1 MQDADSDSRPPGE
14 SREHL
19 KDLAARL
26 AGQPRKPLSE
36 QEARHLLRELE
47 THEEE
52 LKLQND
58 ELRRT
63 QAEFETS
70 RARWANLYD
79 LAPVGYC
86 TLNEKGLIQEANL
99 ATAQL
104 LGEARGV
111 LIKQSL
117 SSYIVLEDQDV
128 FFRRRKQLLDTGT
141 PQAFDLRLK
150 RKGGASFWA
159 WVESRVVHETDGSLS
174 FYIALNNISALK
186 QAEAE
191 LRRLADELE
200 HRVARRTVDLR
211 SSEEGLRKEIE
222 KRIET
227 EEQLVRSEGQ
237 LRAILDAAAEAIITI
252 DLKGNIESFNVAAE
266 RMFGW
271 RASEA
276 IGRSVSI
283 LIPKPEAEAH
293 GKYLERYLMTGVPH
307 VIGIGREAMALR
319 KDGSTF
325 PVSLSVSDVIADHSR
340 KFTGILR
347 DLSERNR
354 LEAQFRQAQ
363 KMEGIGR
370 LASGIAHDFNN
381 LLMGVIGCCNAAR
394 ALLPAKHP
402 AGVPLAEAKDAAER
416 GAGLTRQLLSFGRQQ
431 PKAPAPL
438 QLNDIVKRV
447 VSMLRKLLG
456 EDIRLELE
464 LCASGG
470 PILGDPSSLEQILMN
485 LAVNARDAMKQGG
498 RLRIATQ
505 ELELEAERQTRS
517 GLLRAGRYIAL
528 EVEDSGCGIPSEIQE
543 RVFEP
548 FFTTKP
554 VGEGTGLG
562 LYSVYGIVD
571 QLAGGLD
578 FESEVGR
585 GTRFRILMPRREERE
600 QPLAQ
605 ASRPHPARDV
615 VAGPSAR
622 RTILVVEDEPL
633 IRAALKH
640 MLAPERFSVLMAKDF
655 DDARCVAAEHP
666 GAIDLLLTDMVLPG
680 GSGSEL
686 AAAMQSTHPGLR
698 VVFMSAYP
706 TELLVQQG
714 RIPAGTPSLE
724 KPFDDDQLEAALQ
737 RAFRGAD

>member
-1 MQDADSDSRPPGE
+1 MQDGDSDSIPTGDFSERAKE
-14 SREHL
+14 I
-19 KDLAARL
+19 AARL
-26 AGQPRKPLSE
+26 ADEARQPLSE
-36 QEARHLLRELE
+36 QETLRLLHELE
-47 THEEE
+47 ARKGELELQNSQLRRAQAELE
-52 LKLQND
+52 LK
-58 ELRRT
+58 RT
-63 QAEFETS
+63 
-70 RARWANLYD
+70 RWSNLYD

-86 TLNEKGLIQEANL
+86 TLNEKGQILEANL

-104 LGEARGV
+104 LGEARGA
-111 LIKQSL
+111 LIHQSL
-117 SSYIVLEDQDV
+117 VSYIVSEDQDI
-128 FFRRRKQLLDTGT
+128 FLRRREQLLDTGT
-141 PQAFDLRLK
+141 PQGFDLRLK
-150 RKGGASFWA
+150 RKAGASFWA
-159 WVESRVVHETDGSLS
+159 WVESRVAQETDGSLS
-174 FYIALNNISALK
+174 FYIALNNINALK

-191 LRRLADELE
+191 LRRLAAELE
-200 HRVARRTVDLR
+200 HRVARRTADLK
-211 SSEEGLRKEIE
+211 SSEEGLRQEIE
-222 KRIET
+222 RRIET
-227 EEQLVRSEGQ
+227 EVQLVRSEGQ

-252 DLKGNIESFNVAAE
+252 DLKGDIESFNDAAE

-271 RASEA
+271 SASEA
-276 IGRSVSI
+276 IGKSVSI
-283 LIPKPEAEAH
+283 LIPKPEAQEH
-293 GKYLERYLMTGVPH
+293 GKYLERYLITGVPH
-307 VIGIGREAMALR
+307 VIGIGREVTALR

-325 PVSLSVSDVIADHSR
+325 PVSLSVSDVLSDHSR

-381 LLMGVIGCCNAAR
+381 LLMGEIGCCNAAR
-394 ALLPAKHP
+394 ALLCAEH
-402 AGVPLAEAKDAAER
+402 AAVLPLAEAKDAAER

-431 PKAPAPL
+431 PSVPTSL

-447 VSMLRKLLG
+447 VSMLRKVLG

-464 LCASGG
+464 LCVSGG
-470 PILGDPSSLEQILMN
+470 PIFGEPSSLEQILMN

-498 RLRIATQ
+498 RLRIATM
-505 ELELEAERQTRS
+505 ELELEEARQTRS
-517 GLLRAGRYIAL
+517 GLMPPGRYIAL
-528 EVEDSGCGIPSEIQE
+528 EVEDSGCGIPPEIQE

-571 QLAGGLD
+571 QIGGAVE

-585 GTRFRILMPRREERE
+585 GTRFTILLPRQEARA
-600 QPLAQ
+600 QPIA
-605 ASRPHPARDV
+605 AESTKRPAIG
-615 VAGPSAR
+615 AAAESSAR
-622 RTILVVEDEPL
+622 KTILVVEDEPL
-633 IRAALKH
+633 IRAALKQ
-640 MLAPERFSVLMAKDF
+640 MLAAERFNVLMAKDF
-655 DDARCVAAEHP
+655 DDAQRVAALHP
-666 GAIDLLLTDMVLPG
+666 RSIDLLLTDMVLPG

-714 RIPAGTPSLE
+714 RIPAGTSSLE
-724 KPFDDDQLEAALQ
+724 KPFDDEQLESALQ
-737 RAFRGAD
+737 HAFAGAD

>member
-36 QEARHLLRELE
+36 QEARHLLHELE
-47 THEEE
+47 THEGE
-52 LKLQND
+52 LELQNED
-58 ELRRT
+58 LRRT
-63 QAEFETS
+63 QAKFETS

-104 LGEARGV
+104 LGEARAV
-111 LIKQSL
+111 LITQSL
-117 SSYIVLEDQDV
+117 ASYIVPEDQDT
-128 FFRRRKQLLDTGT
+128 FFRHRKQLLDTGT

-150 RKGGASFWA
+150 RKGTASFWA
-159 WVESRVVHETDGSLS
+159 WVESRVAHEADGSLS

-200 HRVARRTVDLR
+200 SRVARRTADLKR
-211 SSEEGLRKEIE
+211 SEEGLRREIE
-222 KRIET
+222 KRVET

-252 DLKGNIESFNVAAE
+252 DLRGNIESFNFAAE

-271 RASEA
+271 KASEA

-283 LIPKPEAEAH
+283 LIPKPQVDAH

-307 VIGIGREAMALR
+307 VIGIGREAVALR

-394 ALLPAKHP
+394 ARLPAQH
-402 AGVPLAEAKDAAER
+402 AAALPLAEAKDAAER

-431 PKAPAPL
+431 PSAPAPL
-438 QLNDIVKRV
+438 ELNDCVKRV

-464 LCASGG
+464 LCSCGG
-470 PILGDPSSLEQILMN
+470 PIVGEPSSLEQILMN

-498 RLRIATQ
+498 RLRIATS
-505 ELELEAERQTRS
+505 ELDLEEPRQTRS
-517 GLLRAGRYIAL
+517 GLLPPGRYIAL
-528 EVEDSGCGIPSEIQE
+528 DVEDTGCGIPREIQE

-562 LYSVYGIVD
+562 LYSVYRIVD
-571 QLAGGLD
+571 QIGGGVD
-578 FESEVGR
+578 FESEIGR
-585 GTRFRILMPRREERE
+585 GTRFTILLPRQEAHAQPIVAAAPRR
-600 QPLAQ
+600 A
-605 ASRPHPARDV
+605 AKA
-615 VAGPSAR
+615 AGAKTSAR

-640 MLAPERFSVLMAKDF
+640 MLAAERFCVLMANDF
-655 DDARCVAAEHP
+655 DDARRVAAEHP
-666 GAIDLLLTDMVLPG
+666 GGIDLLLTDMVLPG

-686 AAAMQSTHPGLR
+686 AAAMCSTHPGLR

-724 KPFDDDQLEAALQ
+724 KPFDDEQLESALQ
-737 RAFRGAD
+737 RAFGGAD